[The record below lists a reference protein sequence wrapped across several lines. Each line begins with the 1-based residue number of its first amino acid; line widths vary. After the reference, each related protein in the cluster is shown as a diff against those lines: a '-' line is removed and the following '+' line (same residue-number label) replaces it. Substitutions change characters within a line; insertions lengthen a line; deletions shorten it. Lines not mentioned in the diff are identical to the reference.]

1 MTNLLSETSTSFKS
15 ELQQKQS
22 LIDQT
27 HLKLREATSSL
38 ADERRRLESL
48 QQRANVRQDLR
59 AKIENLRRANAQCR
73 NESAKSMNGGPVEAA
88 LKSDIAVGEADAGL
102 LVDASLLPTSTQNMT
117 PQQAEYLASLPP
129 PAVLAARLKAYQR
142 TNARLEA
149 QAKNLQSK
157 SSGLETQMKRVVGL
171 CTGVEEGKVDEML
184 EGLKAAVE
192 SERGEEVEVGRVR
205 EFLRKVE
212 EGGD

>member
-1 MTNLLSETSTSFKS
+1 M
-15 ELQQKQS
+15 
-22 LIDQT
+22 
-27 HLKLREATSSL
+27 
-38 ADERRRLESL
+38 
-48 QQRANVRQDLR
+48 
-59 AKIENLRRANAQCR
+59 
-73 NESAKSMNGGPVEAA
+73 EAA
-88 LKSDIAVGEADAGL
+88 LKSDVAVGEADAGL
-102 LVDASLLPTSTQNMT
+102 SVDASLLPTSTQNMT

-129 PAVLAARLKAYQR
+129 AAVLAARLKAYQR
-142 TNARLEA
+142 TNGRLEG

-157 SSGLETQMKRVVGL
+157 SSGLEAQMKRVVGL

>member
-1 MTNLLSETSTSFKS
+1 M
-15 ELQQKQS
+15 
-22 LIDQT
+22 
-27 HLKLREATSSL
+27 
-38 ADERRRLESL
+38 
-48 QQRANVRQDLR
+48 
-59 AKIENLRRANAQCR
+59 
-73 NESAKSMNGGPVEAA
+73 EAA
-88 LKSDIAVGEADAGL
+88 LKSDITVGEADAGL
-102 LVDASLLPTSTQNMT
+102 SVDASLLPTSTQNMT

-142 TNARLEA
+142 TNGRLEA

-184 EGLKAAVE
+184 EGLRAAVE